1 MRTCASGAKLAPA
14 SAETGPSGGVPPWTA
29 PARRASDC
37 LQRLGVKAK
46 LQVADYNVAHP
57 ERHRELVS
65 ALDRLR
71 IGVGFDLDREKGAV
85 GGHAATVSLCTLWR
99 PRVRASGR

>member
-1 MRTCASGAKLAPA
+1 VRTCASGAKLAPA
-14 SAETGPSGGVPPWTA
+14 SAETGPSGGVTLDGA
-29 PARRASDC
+29 RSEGLRLPAA
-37 LQRLGVKAK
+37 LGVKAK